1 MQEVAERHC
10 LRPEDSDAT
19 PRLNTPAKSGNSS
32 LKAPSGEREA
42 EALRF
47 QCAEESR
54 GCILHIQVPGGP
66 TWGAG
71 WAWHLHRP
79 AYLLIV
85 VQLTPTPPA
94 SQSHPQ
100 DACGFASGRVS

>member
-19 PRLNTPAKSGNSS
+19 PRLNTRAKSGNSS

-54 GCILHIQVPGGP
+54 GCVLHIQVPGGP

-71 WAWHLHRP
+71 WARH
-79 AYLLIV
+79 LLIV

-94 SQSHPQ
+94 SQSHPPG
-100 DACGFASGRVS
+100 ACGFASGRVS